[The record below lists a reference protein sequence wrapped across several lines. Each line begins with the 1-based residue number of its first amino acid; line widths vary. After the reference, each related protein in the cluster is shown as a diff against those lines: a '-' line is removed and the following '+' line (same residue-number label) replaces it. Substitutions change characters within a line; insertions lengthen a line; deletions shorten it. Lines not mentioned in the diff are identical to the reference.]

1 MMSRPWDDPSRKYL
15 NAENLWGKI
24 DELSQQIDQQAE
36 DAPGNSSESYKMFL
50 MGRREML
57 QRIID
62 YLYEHEQ
69 PLSEIAKIWGLKD
82 K

>member
-1 MMSRPWDDPSRKYL
+1 MSRAWDDPSRKYL
-15 NAENLWGKI
+15 NAQDLWVKI
-24 DELSQQIDQQAE
+24 DELSAELDQQAE
-36 DAPGNSSESYKMFL
+36 SVPGNSSESYKMFL

-57 QRIID
+57 QRITD
-62 YLYEHEQ
+62 YLYEHER

>member
-1 MMSRPWDDPSRKYL
+1 MSRSWDDPSRKYL
-15 NAENLWGKI
+15 NAEDLWGKI

-62 YLYEHEQ
+62 HLYEHEQ
-69 PLSEIAKIWGLKD
+69 PLSEIAKIMGLKD